1 MKMRCTLKEKEPA
14 VVIRD
19 DSEVFAK
26 TEALLQDDMKLLQ
39 MKEAMKSIY
48 RPEPADHIVDTI
60 LAENH
65 VEPNHIPIKSPALAQ
80 SFT

>member
-1 MKMRCTLKEKEPA
+1 MKMRCILKKGAA

-39 MKEAMKSIY
+39 MKEAMKNIY
-48 RPEPADHIVDTI
+48 RPEPACHIVDTI
-60 LAENH
+60 LEENH
-65 VEPNHIPIKSPALAQ
+65 AEPNHIPMKSPALAE